1 MAARVWRRG
10 LCGGLG
16 CGDGCGGDGGGDKRG
31 SDGVGD
37 GGGRKGGCEGHGD
50 KDGGGGGGGGGNGG
64 GAGDG
69 GGDDG
74 GGGDGGGEGIGAE
87 AVMLFCG
94 RPRRQTVLAFKGRSA
109 NQRPPPGSPPPDPL
123 PGPPGPEDTET
134 SVARLVRTS
143 GADAVLARRESRKRV
158 MTAEQ
163 DKDESEHGS
172 DSDFEDSNEL
182 LEICRNDRVADGK
195 GRRKGAKLALAART
209 LREAELLPAMAKRR
223 NSLVGASAFRD
234 PKNVV
239 AELPVGAANVGD
251 MPSRMDYDD
260 EEEHERAH
268 AAWRKKNVRAQVT
281 QQRHAATQEKK
292 VGLVNDWMQR
302 QGYQPF
308 VEWRLSDEALPESG
322 WELHL
327 LVDVKCQKGSK
338 KEVPVPRVPT
348 ATSLAEW
355 AFAYSTGKAPKGG
368 SPEYRSGPWYSRGMA

>member
-1 MAARVWRRG
+1 
-10 LCGGLG
+10 
-16 CGDGCGGDGGGDKRG
+16 
-31 SDGVGD
+31 
-37 GGGRKGGCEGHGD
+37 
-50 KDGGGGGGGGGNGG
+50 
-64 GAGDG
+64 
-69 GGDDG
+69 
-74 GGGDGGGEGIGAE
+74 
-87 AVMLFCG
+87 MLFCG

-195 GRRKGAKLALAART
+195 GRRKGAKLALAATT

-292 VGLVNDWMQR
+292 VGLVNDWMHR
-302 QGYQPF
+302 QGYLPF
-308 VEWRLSDEALPESG
+308 VEWRLSDEALSESG

-327 LVDVKCQKGSK
+327 LVDVKSQKGSK
-338 KEVPVPRVPT
+338 KKVPVPRVPT

-368 SPEYRSGPWYSRGMA
+368 SPEYRSGPWYGLINGKTQAETLMPEGKRKEYGFGPFAAEPPKNGHGSVGTGEDTTENGRTMLWRPRFQRS